1 MANLSSISTILDGSP
16 GPYGKGTM
24 TVRQGTFPISS
35 DSATC
40 PVGNLS
46 NDDLVEVFPV
56 QSVASHVAFCE
67 VKASRT
73 TSNAGQGIVT
83 IKPIDGS
90 TTPASTILLEVHVY
104 RNT

>member
-1 MANLSSISTILDGSP
+1 MANLASITYIHNGTP
-16 GPYGKGTM
+16 GPYGLNTTIAEGTY
-24 TVRQGTFPISS
+24 PISS
-35 DSATC
+35 ASATC

-46 NDDLVEVFPV
+46 SSDFVEVIPT

-73 TSNAGQGIVT
+73 TSNAGQGVVT
-83 IKPIDGS
+83 IKPIDAS
-90 TTPASTILLEVHVY
+90 TSPASTITLQVRVY